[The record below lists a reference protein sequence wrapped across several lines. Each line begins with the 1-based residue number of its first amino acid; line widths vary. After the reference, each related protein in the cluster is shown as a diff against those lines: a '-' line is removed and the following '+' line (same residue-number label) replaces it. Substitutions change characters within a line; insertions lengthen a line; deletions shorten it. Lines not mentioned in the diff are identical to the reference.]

1 MDQEHSAARSLSV
14 GFVPGVTPGKWT
26 RRWEERLPGIPL
38 NVFQC
43 TEAEQLQ
50 ILRDGRADM
59 SFVRLP
65 VDREGLSLIPLY
77 KETPVVVAPRE
88 HDVALY
94 DDEVPLA
101 DLAAENFLDPGEMG
115 GAKTGIEVV
124 ASGAGVM
131 ILPMSL
137 ARLYNRKDVVYRPV
151 AGAEE
156 TQIGLAWL
164 SERTDETIEEFV
176 GIVRGRTA
184 QSSRQPS
191 VQQEQQDRK
200 GGKRSG
206 KDGAGKSG
214 QAGTG
219 KSGQAGAAK
228 SGKGGAASGK
238 GRPAGPAGRG
248 AKNRG
253 QRRGRR

>member
-1 MDQEHSAARSLSV
+1 MDQEHPAARSLTV
-14 GFVPGVTPGKWT
+14 GFVPGVSPGKWT
-26 RRWEERLPGIPL
+26 RRWEERLPDIPL
-38 NVFQC
+38 TVFQC

-50 ILRDGRADM
+50 ILRDGRADL

-65 VDREGLSLIPLY
+65 VEREGLSLIPLY
-77 KETPVVVAPRE
+77 KELPVVVAPKE

-101 DLAAENFLDPGEMG
+101 ELAGENFLDPEAMG
-115 GAKTGIEVV
+115 GAKSGIEVV

-131 ILPMSL
+131 ILPMSV

-151 AGAEE
+151 AGADQ

-164 SERTDETIEEFV
+164 TESTDETIEEFI

-191 VQQEQQDRK
+191 VQQEQQGKKARK
-200 GGKRSG
+200 PSG
-206 KDGAGKSG
+206 KDKDKGKA
-214 QAGTG
+214 AGTVPRRTP
-219 KSGQAGAAK
+219 
-228 SGKGGAASGK
+228 K
-238 GRPAGPAGRG
+238 GRGP
-248 AKNRG
+248 
-253 QRRGRR
+253 QRGRR

>member
-1 MDQEHSAARSLSV
+1 MDQEHPAARSLTV

-26 RRWEERLPGIPL
+26 RRWEERLPDIPL
-38 NVFQC
+38 TVFQC
-43 TEAEQLQ
+43 TEADQLQ
-50 ILRDGRADM
+50 ILRDGRADL

-65 VDREGLSLIPLY
+65 VEREGLSLIPLY
-77 KETPVVVAPRE
+77 KELPVVVAPKE

-101 DLAAENFLDPGEMG
+101 ELAGENFLDPEAMG
-115 GAKTGIEVV
+115 GAKLGIEVV

-131 ILPMSL
+131 ILPMSV

-151 AGAEE
+151 AGADQ

-164 SERTDETIEEFV
+164 TERTDETIEEFI

-191 VQQEQQDRK
+191 VQQEQQGKKARK
-200 GGKRSG
+200 PAG
-206 KDGAGKSG
+206 KDKGKG
-214 QAGTG
+214 KAAGTVPRRTP
-219 KSGQAGAAK
+219 
-228 SGKGGAASGK
+228 K
-238 GRPAGPAGRG
+238 GRGP
-248 AKNRG
+248 
-253 QRRGRR
+253 QRGRR

>member
-1 MDQEHSAARSLSV
+1 MDQEHPAARSLTV

-26 RRWEERLPGIPL
+26 RRWAERLPDIPL
-38 NVFQC
+38 TAFQC

-50 ILRDGRADM
+50 ILRDGRADL

-65 VDREGLSLIPLY
+65 VEREGLSLIPLY
-77 KETPVVVAPRE
+77 KELPVVVAPRE

-101 DLAAENFLDPGEMG
+101 DLAGENFLDPAAVG
-115 GAKTGIEVV
+115 GAKLGIEVV

-131 ILPMSL
+131 ILPMSV

-151 AGAEE
+151 AGAEQ

-164 SERTDETIEEFV
+164 TERTDETIEEFI

-191 VQQEQQDRK
+191 VQQEQQDKKARK
-200 GGKRSG
+200 P
-206 KDGAGKSG
+206 AGKNPAVKNPAG
-214 QAGTG
+214 KGKAAGT
-219 KSGQAGAAK
+219 
-228 SGKGGAASGK
+228 
-238 GRPAGPAGRG
+238 RRTPRGRG
-248 AKNRG
+248 P
-253 QRRGRR
+253 QRGRR

>member
-1 MDQEHSAARSLSV
+1 MDQEHPAARSLTV

-26 RRWEERLPGIPL
+26 RRWEERLPDIPL
-38 NVFQC
+38 TVFQC

-50 ILRDGRADM
+50 ILRDGRADL

-65 VDREGLSLIPLY
+65 VEREGLSLIPLY
-77 KETPVVVAPRE
+77 KELPVVVAPKE

-101 DLAAENFLDPGEMG
+101 ELAGENFLDPEAMG
-115 GAKTGIEVV
+115 GAKPGIEVV

-131 ILPMSL
+131 ILPMSV

-151 AGAEE
+151 AGADQ

-164 SERTDETIEEFV
+164 TESTDETIEEFI

-191 VQQEQQDRK
+191 VQQEQQGKKARK
-200 GGKRSG
+200 PSG
-206 KDGAGKSG
+206 KDKGKA
-214 QAGTG
+214 AGTVPRRTP
-219 KSGQAGAAK
+219 
-228 SGKGGAASGK
+228 K
-238 GRPAGPAGRG
+238 GRGP
-248 AKNRG
+248 
-253 QRRGRR
+253 QRGRR

>member
-1 MDQEHSAARSLSV
+1 MDQEHPAARSLSV

-38 NVFQC
+38 TVFQC

-77 KETPVVVAPRE
+77 EELPVVVAPRD

-101 DLAAENFLDPGEMG
+101 ELAGENFLDPEQMG
-115 GAKTGIEVV
+115 GARTGIEVV

-131 ILPMSL
+131 ILPMSV
-137 ARLYNRKDVVYRPV
+137 ARLYSRKDVVYRPV
-151 AGAEE
+151 AGAAG
-156 TQIGLAWL
+156 TRIGLAWL

-176 GIVRGRTA
+176 GIVRGRSA

-200 GGKRSG
+200 GRKSPGDGGTGQGPAGGGARGSG
-206 KDGAGKSG
+206 KSSG
-214 QAGTG
+214 QGGRA
-219 KSGQAGAAK
+219 
-228 SGKGGAASGK
+228 GGAAPRRKPK
-238 GRPAGPAGRG
+238 GQGP
-248 AKNRG
+248 K
-253 QRRGRR
+253 RGRRR